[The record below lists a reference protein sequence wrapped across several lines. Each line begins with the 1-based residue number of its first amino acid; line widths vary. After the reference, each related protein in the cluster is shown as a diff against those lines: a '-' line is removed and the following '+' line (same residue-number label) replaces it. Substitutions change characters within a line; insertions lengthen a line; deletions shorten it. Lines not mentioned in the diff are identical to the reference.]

1 MLAVIHGDDFG
12 LTSGINAGVIRA
24 YHDGVLTSA
33 SLTACGQAADEAI
46 ELAYAHPG
54 LDIGIHLVYTDETPL
69 RISTDTFPSRQKLLL
84 DLLTGQTT
92 VRQIEKEWRTQIEK
106 ILSAGIRP
114 SHIDSHQHV
123 HLYPALFP
131 LAVQLALEYDISFI
145 RSTILEPFL
154 RGSNAKRLLDYLMLK
169 CWTAIY
175 TSAKQIRPLR
185 SIPTIGFLHAGG
197 RLDPHNLIDMLSILD
212 DKHYPVV
219 EVMLHPG
226 IGDTQTLERYRHWNY
241 QWNNDL
247 NLTVDPWLMQ
257 QLKQYGIQTVSFAQL
272 SSSFRL

>member
-24 YHDGVLTSA
+24 YHDGVLTST

-46 ELAYAHPG
+46 ELAYAHPC
-54 LDIGIHLVYTDETPL
+54 LDIGIHLVYTDETSL
-69 RISTDTFPSRQKLLL
+69 RVSTDSFPSRQKLLL
-84 DLLTGQTT
+84 DLLAGQTT
-92 VRQIEKEWRTQIEK
+92 VRQIEKEWRSQIEK

-114 SHIDSHQHV
+114 SHMDSHQHV

-154 RGSNAKRLLDYLMLK
+154 RGSSAKRLLDYLMLR

-175 TSAKQIRPLR
+175 TSAIQIRPLR

-197 RLDPHNLIDMLSILD
+197 RLDPHNLIDMLSTLD

-226 IGDTQTLERYRHWNY
+226 MGDIQTQKRYRHWNY
-241 QWNNDL
+241 QWKNDL
-247 NLTVDPWLMQ
+247 NLIIDPWLMQ
-257 QLKQYGIQTVSFAQL
+257 QLKQFGIRTVSFSQL